1 MPYAVRWRIQRHWKF
16 ALPAFACL
24 PLHTITS
31 NTTIEQLNQTNQPVK
46 IAMALGWSKEDMGRI
61 IADSKRRQAEKEREA
76 QRARENAE
84 ALRKKRLVLE
94 QEVANKKTRL

>member
-1 MPYAVRWRIQRHWKF
+1 
-16 ALPAFACL
+16 
-24 PLHTITS
+24 
-31 NTTIEQLNQTNQPVK
+31 
-46 IAMALGWSKEDMGRI
+46 MALGWSKEDMGRI